1 MKHLRKFNES
11 DDSQTDI
18 IANTTPTKVVEVTED
33 GIKFDNGIELSS
45 YHEQDCCENHYVYFS
60 YVNLSDFDG
69 LEFDL
74 SGESWFNKIEDY
86 GIELV
91 PIEGWG
97 VRIPGYGYNNGYY
110 SSNLILTLSDGRSF
124 DISDCQEI
132 TGE

>member
-1 MKHLRKFNES
+1 MKHLKKFNES
-11 DDSQTDI
+11 EQTNQLATVI
-18 IANTTPTKVVEVTED
+18 EVTED

-45 YHEQDCCENHYVYFS
+45 HHEQDCCEHHYIYFA
-60 YVNLSDFDG
+60 YVNMSDFDG
-69 LEFDL
+69 LKFDL
-74 SGESWFNKIEDY
+74 SGDSWFNKIEDY

-91 PIEGWG
+91 PVEGWG